1 MTTIKA
7 ACSTCGEV
15 SLSPEDIELRV
26 DRRDAEASF
35 YAFTCPNCLHL
46 VRKPANDRVVRLL
59 ITGGVAVEELAP
71 QQRFTGPRLTH
82 DDLLDFHQ
90 LLESDSWFDRL
101 DALVHG

>member
-7 ACSTCGEV
+7 TCGSCGEV

-35 YAFTCPNCLHL
+35 YAFTCPTCLEI

-59 ITGGVAVEELAP
+59 ITGGVVVQELRP
-71 QQRFTGPRLTH
+71 QPRFTGPRLTH

-90 LLESDSWFDRL
+90 LLEDDSWFDKL
-101 DALVHG
+101 AALARG